1 MTKCSTAARFRSTC
15 SIPAPTSGSR
25 NRRRTSKARGNG
37 ERLRCAIFNIS
48 YCSSALFQGMATSA
62 EGSKPA
68 VKVFVATTVMLTF
81 ISFWRASAIVLADLA
96 SSAYYAGGD
105 AEKVIGKSAPW
116 FILGVMLFS
125 YAVRALYIESSSM
138 FVRGGVYRVV
148 KEAMGGTLAK
158 FSVSALLFDYVLT
171 GPISAVSAG
180 QYLAGFIKDMG
191 DYFHRPLHFSDD
203 HFAAGLAVLVVFYF
217 WWKNTQ
223 GMHESSQKALQI
235 MIITTVMVVILIIWC
250 TITVL
255 RAPIQLP
262 PSPLQPGVIPLN
274 KESLGWLN
282 GTWFAHLTWIILF
295 VGFGHSVLAMSGEE
309 TLAQVNREI
318 EHPKLKNLEKTGLV
332 IFVYS
337 LLFTSLVSVFAVMM
351 IPDKVRPDYFANLIG
366 GIAMY
371 LAGPI
376 VLKLL
381 FHGFVVVVGVLIL
394 AGAQNTSI
402 VGANGVLNRVAE
414 DGVLTDWFQKPQP
427 KYGTS
432 YRIINMI
439 VGMQLL
445 TIILSKGNV
454 YVLAGL
460 YAFGVIWSFALKSLA
475 VLVLRYTEPEN
486 RQWKVPGNVHVG
498 GKEVPLGLILI
509 SAVLLITALV
519 NLFTKSEATIAGVT
533 FSAVFFALFTYSEH
547 RVAKERHGKPENLD
561 QFRVYGNQELG
572 SGALGVRPGNIL
584 VAVRDPRNLYYLRDV
599 LRNTDTNRQDVV
611 VMTARLYHREHSFSG
626 SAVVEASQ
634 VFDHYEQE
642 LFTAAVAVAEK
653 EGKPVSLLVVP
664 ATDVFEAII
673 VTAQRL
679 DASRIVCG
687 FSNKLTPDEQAKSL
701 GDAWERLPEPRPRL
715 ILEIHEPNGKIHE
728 YPLGPHA
735 PRMRTQDLELMHK
748 VWLDITSDPKYCGAH
763 HYHIVAVALEEL
775 RRELNSD
782 QRSEILQKLL
792 DEMHRDEA
800 PGRG

>member
-1 MTKCSTAARFRSTC
+1 
-15 SIPAPTSGSR
+15 
-25 NRRRTSKARGNG
+25 
-37 ERLRCAIFNIS
+37 
-48 YCSSALFQGMATSA
+48 MATSV

-81 ISFWRASAIVLADLA
+81 ISFWRASAIVLSDLA

-116 FILGVMLFS
+116 FILAVMLFS

-191 DYFHRPLHFSDD
+191 EYLHRPLHFSDD
-203 HFAAGLAVLVVFYF
+203 HFAAGLAVVVVIYF

-223 GMHESSQKALQI
+223 GIHESSQKALQI
-235 MIITTVMVVILIIWC
+235 MIITTVMVVILIVWC
-250 TITVL
+250 TFAVL
-255 RAPIQLP
+255 RAPVQLP
-262 PSPLQPGVIPLN
+262 PSPLHSGVIPLN
-274 KESLGWLN
+274 KESLGWLH
-282 GTWFAHLTWIILF
+282 GTWFSHLTLVILF

-332 IFVYS
+332 IFIYS
-337 LLFTSLVSVFAVMM
+337 LLFTSLVSFFAVMI
-351 IPDKVRPDYFANLIG
+351 IPDSVRPNFFANLIG

-371 LAGPI
+371 LPGPLS
-376 VLKLL
+376 LKLL
-381 FHGFVVVVGVLIL
+381 FHGFVVLVGVLIL

-414 DGVLTDWFQKPQP
+414 DGVLTSWFQKPHSR
-427 KYGTS
+427 YGTS
-432 YRIINMI
+432 FRIINLI

-445 TIILSKGNV
+445 TIVLSLGNV
-454 YVLAGL
+454 YVLAAL
-460 YAFGVIWSFALKSLA
+460 YAFGVIWSFAMKSLA
-475 VLVLRYTEPEN
+475 VLVLRFTEPGN
-486 RQWKVPGNVHVG
+486 REWKVPGNLHIGKTEIPVG
-498 GKEVPLGLILI
+498 LSII
-509 SAVLLITALV
+509 SAVLFLTAVV
-519 NLFTKSEATIAGVT
+519 NLFTKYQATIAGLI
-533 FSAVFFALFTYSEH
+533 FSAFFFTIFTLSEH
-547 RVAKERHGKPENLD
+547 HVAKERHGKPEQLD

-572 SGALGVRPGNIL
+572 SGAMGVRSGNIL
-584 VAVRDPRNLYYLRDV
+584 VAVRDPRNLYYLRQI
-599 LRNTDTNRQDVV
+599 LAHTDTTKQDVV
-611 VMTARLYHREHSFSG
+611 VMSARLYHREHTFSG
-626 SAVVEASQ
+626 STVFDATQ

-653 EGKPVSLLVVP
+653 EGKPIHLLVVP
-664 ATDVFEAII
+664 ATDVFEAIM

-679 DASRIVCG
+679 GSSRVVCG
-687 FSNKLTPDEQAKSL
+687 LSNKLTADEQAKMT

-715 ILEIHEPNGKIHE
+715 MLEVYAPDGTVRE
-728 YPLGPHA
+728 YALGPHA
-735 PRMRTQDLELMHK
+735 PRMRPQDVELMHK
-748 VWLDITSDPKYCGAH
+748 LWLNITCDPKFAGAH
-763 HYHIVAVALEEL
+763 HYHIVALALEEL
-775 RRELNSD
+775 QRELNTD
-782 QRSEILQKLL
+782 QRNQLLQKLYE
-792 DEMHRDEA
+792 EMHHSG
-800 PGRG
+800 PN

>member
-1 MTKCSTAARFRSTC
+1 
-15 SIPAPTSGSR
+15 
-25 NRRRTSKARGNG
+25 
-37 ERLRCAIFNIS
+37 
-48 YCSSALFQGMATSA
+48 MATSV

-68 VKVFVATTVMLTF
+68 IKVFVATTVMLTF

-116 FILGVMLFS
+116 FILAVMLFS

-180 QYLAGFIKDMG
+180 QYLAGFIKDIG
-191 DYFHRPLHFSDD
+191 DYLHHPLHFSDNY
-203 HFAAGLAVLVVFYF
+203 FAAGLAIVVVVYF

-235 MIITTVMVVILIIWC
+235 MVITTVMVVMLLVWC

-255 RAPIQLP
+255 KGPIQLP
-262 PSPLQPGVIPLN
+262 PNPLHAGVVPLN
-274 KESLGWLN
+274 KESLGWLH
-282 GTWFAHLTWIILF
+282 GSWFSHVTWIILF

-332 IFVYS
+332 IFIYS
-337 LLFTSLVSVFAVMM
+337 LLFTSLVSFFAVMI

-371 LAGPI
+371 LAGPQS
-376 VLKLL
+376 LKLL
-381 FHGFVVVVGVLIL
+381 FHGFVVLVGVLIL

-414 DGVLTDWFQKPQP
+414 DGVLTDWFQKPH
-427 KYGTS
+427 YRFGTS
-432 YRIINMI
+432 YRIINLI

-445 TIILSKGNV
+445 VIFLSLGNV
-454 YVLAGL
+454 YVLAAL
-460 YAFGVIWSFALKSLA
+460 YAFGVIWSFAMKSLA
-475 VLVLRYTEPEN
+475 VLVLRFTEPGN
-486 RQWKVPGNVHVG
+486 RAWKVPGNLHL
-498 GKEVPLGLILI
+498 GKTEIPIGLIAI
-509 SAVLLITALV
+509 SAVLLITAVV
-519 NLFTKSEATIAGVT
+519 NLFTKYQATIAGVI
-533 FSAVFFALFTYSEH
+533 FSAFFFTIFTLSERH
-547 RVAKERHGKPENLD
+547 VTKERHGKPEQLD

-572 SGALGVRPGNIL
+572 SGAMGVRPGNIL
-584 VAVRDPRNLYYLRDV
+584 VAVRDPRNLYYLRQV
-599 LRNTDTNRQDVV
+599 LARTDTMKQDVV
-611 VMTARLYHREHSFSG
+611 VMSARLYHREPSFSG
-626 SAVVEASQ
+626 SAVMEASQ

-653 EGKPVSLLVVP
+653 EGKPISLLVVP
-664 ATDVFEAII
+664 ATEVFEAIMM
-673 VTAQRL
+673 TAQRL
-679 DASRIVCG
+679 DSSRVVCG
-687 FSNKLTPDEQAKSL
+687 LSNKLTADEQAKL
-701 GDAWERLPEPRPRL
+701 TGDAWERMAEPRPR
-715 ILEIHEPNGKIHE
+715 IMLEVCAPDGTMRE
-728 YPLGPHA
+728 YAIGPHN
-735 PRMRTQDLELMHK
+735 PRLRPQDVDLMHK
-748 VWLDITSDPKYCGAH
+748 LWLDITADPKYAGTH
-763 HYHIVAVALEEL
+763 HYHIVALALEEL
-775 RRELNSD
+775 QRELTTD
-782 QRSEILQKLL
+782 QRAELLQKLQE
-792 DEMHRDEA
+792 EMRRADNSSTSN
-800 PGRG
+800 

>member
-1 MTKCSTAARFRSTC
+1 
-15 SIPAPTSGSR
+15 
-25 NRRRTSKARGNG
+25 
-37 ERLRCAIFNIS
+37 
-48 YCSSALFQGMATSA
+48 MATSV

-68 VKVFVATTVMLTF
+68 IKVFVATTVMLTF
-81 ISFWRASAIVLADLA
+81 ISFWRASAIVLSDLA

-191 DYFHRPLHFSDD
+191 VYLHRPLHFSDD
-203 HFAAGLAVLVVFYF
+203 HFAAGLGVIVVAYF

-235 MIITTVMVVILIIWC
+235 MVITTVMVVILLIWC

-255 RAPIQLP
+255 RTPIVLP
-262 PSPLQPGVIPLN
+262 PNPLHPGVVPLN

-282 GTWFAHLTWIILF
+282 GTWFGHITWIILF

-332 IFVYS
+332 IFIYS
-337 LLFTSLVSVFAVMM
+337 LLFTSLVSFFAVMI

-366 GIAMY
+366 GIAVY
-371 LAGPI
+371 LAGPES
-376 VLKLL
+376 LKLL
-381 FHGFVVVVGVLIL
+381 FHAFVVLVGVLIL

-414 DGVLTDWFQKPQP
+414 DGVLTSWFQKPHNR
-427 KYGTS
+427 YGTS
-432 YRIINMI
+432 YRIINLI
-439 VGMQLL
+439 VGLQLL
-445 TIILSKGNV
+445 TIVLSRGNV
-454 YVLAGL
+454 YMLAAL
-460 YAFGVIWSFALKSLA
+460 YAFGVIWSFAMKSIA
-475 VLVLRYTEPEN
+475 VLVLRFTEPGN
-486 RQWKVPGNVHVG
+486 RAWKVPGNLHI
-498 GKEVPLGLILI
+498 GKTEIPVGLILI
-509 SAVLLITALV
+509 SSVLLITAVV
-519 NLFTKSEATIAGVT
+519 NLFTKYQATIAGLI
-533 FSAVFFALFTYSEH
+533 FSAVFFTIFTISERH
-547 RVAKERHGKPENLD
+547 VTNERHGKPEQLD

-572 SGALGVRPGNIL
+572 SGAMGVRPGNIL
-584 VAVRDPRNLYYLRDV
+584 VAVRDPRNLYYLRHI
-599 LRNTDTNRQDVV
+599 LSHTNTLKQDVV
-611 VMTARLYHREHSFSG
+611 VMSARLYHREHSFSG
-626 SAVVEASQ
+626 SAVLEASQ

-653 EGKPVSLLVVP
+653 EGKPISLLVVP
-664 ATDVFEAII
+664 ATDVFEAIM

-679 DASRIVCG
+679 DSIRVVCG
-687 FSNKLTPDEQAKSL
+687 LSNKLTADEQAKL
-701 GDAWERLPEPRPRL
+701 TGDAWERMSEPRPRL
-715 ILEIHEPNGKIHE
+715 TLEVCAPDGTVRE
-728 YPLGPHA
+728 YAIGPHN
-735 PRMRTQDLELMHK
+735 PRLRPQDVELMHK
-748 VWLDITSDPKYCGAH
+748 LWLDITTDPKYAGAH
-763 HYHIVAVALEEL
+763 HYHIVALALEEL
-775 RRELNSD
+775 RRELSTE
-782 QRSEILQKLL
+782 QRTDLLQKLQE
-792 DEMHRDEA
+792 EMRRSE
-800 PGRG
+800 PN

>member
-1 MTKCSTAARFRSTC
+1 
-15 SIPAPTSGSR
+15 
-25 NRRRTSKARGNG
+25 
-37 ERLRCAIFNIS
+37 
-48 YCSSALFQGMATSA
+48 
-62 EGSKPA
+62 
-68 VKVFVATTVMLTF
+68 MLTF
-81 ISFWRASAIVLADLA
+81 ISFWRASAIVLSDLA

-116 FILGVMLFS
+116 FILAVMLFS

-191 DYFHRPLHFSDD
+191 VYMHRPLHFSDD
-203 HFAAGLAVLVVFYF
+203 HFAAGLAVIVVAYF

-235 MIITTVMVVILIIWC
+235 MVITTVMVVILLVWC

-255 RAPIQLP
+255 RAPVVLP
-262 PSPLQPGVIPLN
+262 PSPLHPGVIPLN

-282 GTWFAHLTWIILF
+282 GTWFSHITWIILF

-332 IFVYS
+332 IFIYS
-337 LLFTSLVSVFAVMM
+337 LLFTSLVSFFAVMI

-371 LAGPI
+371 LAGPES
-376 VLKLL
+376 LKLL
-381 FHGFVVVVGVLIL
+381 FHAFVVLVGVLIL

-414 DGVLTDWFQKPQP
+414 DGVLTSWFQRPHNR
-427 KYGTS
+427 YGTS
-432 YRIINMI
+432 YRIINLI

-445 TIILSKGNV
+445 VIFLSLGNV
-454 YVLAGL
+454 YVLAAL
-460 YAFGVIWSFALKSLA
+460 YAFGVIWSFAMKSIA
-475 VLVLRYTEPEN
+475 VLVLRFTEPGN
-486 RQWKVPGNVHVG
+486 RAWKVPGNFHIGKTEIPVG
-498 GKEVPLGLILI
+498 LTLI
-509 SAVLLITALV
+509 SAVLLITAVV
-519 NLFTKSEATIAGVT
+519 NLFTKYQATIAGVI
-533 FSAVFFALFTYSEH
+533 FSAVFFTIFTVSERH
-547 RVAKERHGKPENLD
+547 VAKERHGKPEQLD

-572 SGALGVRPGNIL
+572 SGAMGVRPGNIL
-584 VAVRDPRNLYYLRDV
+584 VAVRDPRNLYYLRQV
-599 LRNTDTNRQDVV
+599 LAHTNTAKQDVV
-611 VMTARLYHREHSFSG
+611 VMSARLYHREHSFSG
-626 SAVVEASQ
+626 SSVLEATQ

-653 EGKPVSLLVVP
+653 EGKPISLLVVP
-664 ATDVFEAII
+664 ATDVFEAIM

-679 DASRIVCG
+679 DSVRVICG
-687 FSNKLTPDEQAKSL
+687 LSNKLSADEQAKL
-701 GDAWERLPEPRPRL
+701 TGDAWERMPEPRPRL
-715 ILEIHEPNGKIHE
+715 CLEVCAPDGTVRE
-728 YPLGPHA
+728 YTIGPHN
-735 PRMRTQDLELMHK
+735 PRLRPQDVELMHK
-748 VWLDITSDPKYCGAH
+748 LWLDITTDPKYSGAH
-763 HYHIVAVALEEL
+763 HYHIVALALEEL
-775 RRELNSD
+775 QRELSTE
-782 QRSEILQKLL
+782 QRAQLLQKLQE
-792 DEMHRDEA
+792 EMNRCD
-800 PGRG
+800 PS